1 MDETSAGQK
10 IDKSNITGRQ
20 AGRRNVGEVN
30 LKLGVDIN
38 NRFPLCLAIVQDC
51 FRKFNAVTYNTELD
65 SIPLTV
71 LTVQLMI

>member
-1 MDETSAGQK
+1 MDKMKLNGAVDETSAGK
-10 IDKSNITGRQ
+10 KTNTTGRQ

-51 FRKFNAVTYNTELD
+51 FRKFTYNTF
-65 SIPLTV
+65 
-71 LTVQLMI
+71 